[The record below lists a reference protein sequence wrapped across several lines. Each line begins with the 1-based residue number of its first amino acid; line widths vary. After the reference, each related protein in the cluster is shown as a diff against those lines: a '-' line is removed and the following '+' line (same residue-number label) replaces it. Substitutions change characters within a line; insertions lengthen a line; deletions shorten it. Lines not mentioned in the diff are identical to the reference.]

1 MSYPISNQKIA
12 PNAALNQSQQ
22 SMGINY
28 DQVPS
33 ASDVNQAATS
43 NPLWRVLGSPQDV
56 FVTGALT
63 VPTWMGIHWLLHRF
77 QEACKDT
84 SAKPSIL
91 KRMAAWGD
99 KVASHG
105 AFSNKFFEGISKT
118 FARVNKFFSEK
129 IIGNS
134 RILRSIFRTPTEPV
148 SGLVTNFAH
157 GAASDIASGASQG
170 LTSYVSKEHNPNL
183 EDFVNGKSLSKV
195 KEMGFDSVE
204 EFEEVLA
211 NSHKPENIR
220 KMAQACEKLAG
231 KTLEIPRAFQIP
243 FTDKYLTDFLPK
255 SVSKFIAKK
264 FNFSA
269 LAQQLNSLAD
279 GKYAKTALGRFLPKM
294 SIKVIQSLTFGLGGI
309 GAIGLAFNSIFVA
322 SAINKSV
329 KAEKGDKF
337 KTFMENIFSMI
348 GWYLTIPLAIGMIS
362 HVTGLKHI
370 GLAGKTDSANKLEE
384 YNKAWK
390 DFNKKVAEGK
400 FKSKAEYQ
408 AAKKAVQGMLKTK
421 WYLLPF
427 KWFGTFFSMGRET
440 LMPYVPKNAT
450 QFGRFMKKLPYYLKK
465 GGGFPVRALPY
476 FLILAPFFD
485 KISVKA
491 SHMLFGRPKHSLLD
505 EDKEEGE
512 KSAADTMNKQVQG
525 VSGANAIQ
533 QAPVEQAQPQGVN
546 EVNVVQQNTPQTVQ
560 QQQQPQV
567 QTQPTQNNIQ
577 TQTPTTVVPPVV
589 PVGQPAIPSQNQP
602 AVHAQHPASVAKT
615 EPTNQGTRNIFS
627 QEPVRRYIPSSAP
640 VRVNPQQYQ
649 LTPQAQSALGKA
661 SAAERNADRFIGG
674 KSE

>member
-1 MSYPISNQKIA
+1 MSYPISNQRIA

-22 SMGINY
+22 SMGISY
-28 DQVPS
+28 DQMPS

-43 NPLWRVLGSPQDV
+43 NPLWRVLGSPRDV

-63 VPTWMGIHWLLHRF
+63 VPTWFGIHWLLHRF
-77 QEACKDT
+77 QEACKST
-84 SAKPSIL
+84 SGKPGIL
-91 KRMAAWGD
+91 QRMANWGD

-105 AFSNKFFEGISKT
+105 AFSNKFFEGISKAFT
-118 FARVNKFFSEK
+118 SVHKFFSEK

-170 LTSYVSKEHNPNL
+170 LTSYVSQEFNKNL
-183 EDFVNGKSLSKV
+183 PAEDFVNGKSLTRV
-195 KEMGFDSVE
+195 KEMGFESVE

-220 KMAQACEKLAG
+220 KMAQACEKLSGRTFA
-231 KTLEIPRAFQIP
+231 IPRAFQIP
-243 FTDKYLTDFLPK
+243 FTNKYLTDFLPK

-269 LAQQLNSLAD
+269 LAQQLNSLSDA
-279 GKYAKTALGRFLPKM
+279 KYAKTALGRFLPKM
-294 SIKVIQSLTFGLGGI
+294 TIKVIQSLTFGLGGI
-309 GAIGLAFNSIFVA
+309 GAIGLAFNSIFIA

-348 GWYLTIPLAIGMIS
+348 GWYLTIPLAIGIIS
-362 HVTGLKHI
+362 KVTGLKHI
-370 GLAGKTDSANKLEE
+370 GLAGKEDSAKLLDE

-390 DFNKKVAEGK
+390 EFNKKVETGK
-400 FKSKAEYQ
+400 FKSKAEYD
-408 AAKKAVQGMLKTK
+408 AARKAVKGMLKTK
-421 WYLLPF
+421 WYYKPL
-427 KWFGTFFSMGRET
+427 KWFGDFFSMGRET

-450 QFGRFMKKLPYYLKK
+450 KFGRFMKKLPFYLKK

-476 FLILAPFFD
+476 FIILAPFFD

-491 SHMLFGRPKHSLLD
+491 SDFLFGRPKHSLLD
-505 EDKEEGE
+505 EDKEEGSE
-512 KSAADTMNKQVQG
+512 KESAADTMNKQVQG
-525 VSGANAIQ
+525 VNEVNGAKAIQ
-533 QAPVEQAQPQGVN
+533 QPSVESAQ
-546 EVNVVQQNTPQTVQ
+546 TKVQ
-560 QQQQPQV
+560 QQPQPQV

-577 TQTPTTVVPPVV
+577 TQTPTTVVPAAT
-589 PVGQPAIPSQNQP
+589 PVGQPVNPAQNQP
-602 AVHAQHPASVAKT
+602 TVHAQHPASVAKT
-615 EPTNQGTRNIFS
+615 DPTNPAGRNVVS
-627 QEPVRRYIPSSAP
+627 QDPVRRYIPSSAP
-640 VRVNPQQYQ
+640 ARINQQQYQ
-649 LTPQAQSALGKA
+649 VTPQAQSALGKA